1 MPPLSLSHKGGGDE
15 KIKRPGIFQRTNDS
29 GHQGAAFYPDVPRH
43 RYTCRVTNKIDM
55 KVAAIYPGTFD
66 PMTNGHADLVRRAID
81 LFEEV
86 VVAVAANPEKNPLFS
101 LEERVALARAS
112 LEGIERVRIVGFGN
126 LLVDCAHEHNAHV
139 ILRGLRAVSDF
150 EFEFQLAGMNR
161 RLSPDIETVF
171 LTPSE
176 QEMFI
181 SASLVKQVAR
191 LGGDVSGSVHPK
203 VAAALKAKF
212 G

>member
-1 MPPLSLSHKGGGDE
+1 
-15 KIKRPGIFQRTNDS
+15 
-29 GHQGAAFYPDVPRH
+29 
-43 RYTCRVTNKIDM
+43 M
-55 KVAAIYPGTFD
+55 KVKAIYPGTFD
-66 PMTNGHADLVRRAID
+66 PMTNGHTDLVRRAVD
-81 LFEEV
+81 LFDEII
-86 VVAVAANPEKNPLFS
+86 VAVAANPEKNPLFT

-112 LEGIERVRIVGFGN
+112 LEGVVRVQIVGFSN
-126 LLVDCAHEHNAHV
+126 LLVECAHQHAAHV
-139 ILRGLRAVSDF
+139 ILRGLRAASDF

-161 RLSPDIETVF
+161 RLASDIETVF

-191 LGGDVSGSVHPK
+191 LGGDVSASVHPT
-203 VAAALKAKF
+203 VAAALKSKM